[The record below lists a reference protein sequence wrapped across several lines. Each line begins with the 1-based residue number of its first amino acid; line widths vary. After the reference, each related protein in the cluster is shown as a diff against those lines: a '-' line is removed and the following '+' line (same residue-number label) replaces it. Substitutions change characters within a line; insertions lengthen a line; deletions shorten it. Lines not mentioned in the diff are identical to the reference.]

1 MRLDDTQARA
11 RDEVLRKYH
20 DGSYELVALPC
31 LCGGSDDE
39 TVMELDRYGLPSP
52 SVLCRACGLVRT
64 TPRLSDPALAQFY
77 DSDYRSLYTGSPA
90 ATEDFIDGQ
99 RAKGRNFLRFIGD
112 RVEGGTVLDVG
123 CGAGGVLLEFAE
135 AGFATV
141 GCDLGSTYLE
151 AGRSRGLDLRHGS
164 IAAAADRAPFDL
176 VVLSDVIE
184 HVADPGALLDEVR
197 GYLAETGAVFLSMP
211 GLLDIRRYGD
221 PRRYFQNAHLW
232 NFDLAGLRRLAA
244 AHGFTLVRGD
254 ERIYALFRRDPDA
267 APAAGS
273 SYPAT
278 HATLM
283 RAWRRRHVYEA
294 QRRWRMRTARR
305 AQARRR

>member
-141 GCDLGSTYLE
+141 G
-151 AGRSRGLDLRHGS
+151 
-164 IAAAADRAPFDL
+164 
-176 VVLSDVIE
+176 
-184 HVADPGALLDEVR
+184 
-197 GYLAETGAVFLSMP
+197 
-211 GLLDIRRYGD
+211 
-221 PRRYFQNAHLW
+221 
-232 NFDLAGLRRLAA
+232 
-244 AHGFTLVRGD
+244 
-254 ERIYALFRRDPDA
+254 
-267 APAAGS
+267 
-273 SYPAT
+273 
-278 HATLM
+278 
-283 RAWRRRHVYEA
+283 
-294 QRRWRMRTARR
+294 
-305 AQARRR
+305 